1 MIQLENGNLLSC
13 SDGDKTMNEYQIY
26 ENNTYKLISQ
36 VKVIN
41 DNSPYKML
49 ELETGDI
56 GLVAYTSIIFYSNL
70 NHQLKENYKIQYNDN
85 QIGKFKEMIGV
96 KPGELVLCGNK
107 DKIQFFDLNSKELK
121 EIINIHKDIRFYI
134 SNLLC
139 MMNERWLCVGGRDK
153 ITIIDVY
160 NKNIIR
166 EVEENGAHICLL
178 KLNDNILLTGTSS
191 GNITQWKIEE
201 NNLTFVSK
209 KENSHQK
216 SIREI
221 IYFNNFIVSCSGD
234 FSIKAW

>member
-1 MIQLENGNLLSC
+1 MIQLDNGNLLSC

-70 NHQLKENYKIQYNDN
+70 NNQLKENYKIQYNDK
-85 QIGKFKEMIGV
+85 QIGKFKEMIAV

-107 DKIQFFDLNSKELK
+107 NKIQFFDLNSKELK

-139 MMNERWLCVGGRDK
+139 MMNERCLWVGGRDK

-209 KENSHQK
+209 KENAHQK
-216 SIREI
+216 TIREI